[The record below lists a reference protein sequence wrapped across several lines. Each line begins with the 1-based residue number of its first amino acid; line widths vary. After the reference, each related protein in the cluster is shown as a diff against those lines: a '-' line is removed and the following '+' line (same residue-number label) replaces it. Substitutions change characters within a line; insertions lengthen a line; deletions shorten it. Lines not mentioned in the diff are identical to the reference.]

1 MYKLNTKNMKK
12 STKQQNDLN
21 FNLELIF
28 ELEKQ
33 GKNLK
38 EISEIL
44 NIKKETLGFRLKK
57 LNIKLKTNR
66 SKFFKNHEY
75 FDIID
80 NEKKA
85 YLLGF
90 IVADGCITEAKTKIG
105 GVCKSLTLNNS
116 IDDLEIIELLNYEIF
131 NNSNNLK
138 FTEKSVYRKKQCR
151 FKVTSYH
158 MIDTLINVYNIT
170 PKKTL
175 DLNFQFPFEKIPQNL
190 QKHFVRGFFD
200 GDGCIS
206 KYTKTITKRFSL
218 VFTSEIFM
226 YQINNILKKEIPEI
240 SITINKKI
248 GKTINYYI
256 TNISLGGNKLEK
268 MYNYLY
274 DDSTIFLKKKK
285 QKFNLQNTVLN

>member
-1 MYKLNTKNMKK
+1 MRK
-12 STKQQNDLN
+12 SSNPKNDLN

-33 GKNLK
+33 GKNIK
-38 EISEIL
+38 EISKIIDISEKSL
-44 NIKKETLGFRLKK
+44 QYRLKK
-57 LNIKLKTNR
+57 LNIKLKTLS
-66 SKFFKNHEY
+66 SKSFKNHEY

-90 IVADGCITEAKTKIG
+90 IVADGCIQLETTKQG
-105 GVCKSLTLNNS
+105 GVTKSLVLNNS
-116 IDDLEIIELLNYEIF
+116 IDDYEIIELFHNEIF
-131 NNSNNLK
+131 NNKNVK
-138 FTEKSVYRKKQCR
+138 FTKESIYRKKQCR
-151 FKVTSYH
+151 FKITSYH
-158 MIDTLINVYNIT
+158 MINTLIDTYKII

-190 QKHFVRGFFD
+190 QNHFVRGFFD

-226 YQINNILKKEIPEI
+226 LQINNILKKEIPEI

-248 GKTINYYI
+248 GKTVDYYI

-274 DDSTIFLKKKK
+274 NDSTIFLNRKK